1 MQVYNLFGVTL
12 SGQAVSLGGD
22 LIDVADHVEGDLG
35 QVIVFA
41 SKDVLE
47 SGDGL
52 VNGDQLAGVVGEN
65 LSDLEK
71 QIKYFTALKTKKW

>member
-35 QVIVFA
+35 QVVILA
-41 SKDVLE
+41 GEDLLE
-47 SGDGL
+47 TSDGL
-52 VNGDQLAGVVGEN
+52 VNGDKLAGVVGEN

>member
-35 QVIVFA
+35 QVIIFA
-41 SKDVLE
+41 SKDLLE
-47 SGDGL
+47 SGDSL
-52 VNGDQLAGVVGEN
+52 VNGDQLARVVGEH
-65 LSDLEK
+65 LSDLDR
-71 QIKYFTALKTKKW
+71 QLVSF